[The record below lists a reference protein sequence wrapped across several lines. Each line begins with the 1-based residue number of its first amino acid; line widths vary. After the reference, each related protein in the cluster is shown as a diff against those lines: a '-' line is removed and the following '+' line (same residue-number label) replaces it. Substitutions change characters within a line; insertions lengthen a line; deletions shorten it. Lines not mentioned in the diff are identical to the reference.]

1 MPSTPNPKVTIPGSG
16 VLLHVLNTSNEPIPV
31 KGNDDGAITTTG
43 GGGGGGTTVDQGTG
57 DAANPWAVQGVN
69 AGVGERLAT
78 QADQTNGTQKTRITD
93 GTNDAT
99 VMNSAPTGTEYGVGT
114 RTIGDTATTNA
125 AASQADGH
133 SASIGSTADADTSST
148 VIGRLKKIAS
158 LLAGGLPAALGGGG
172 GLKVDGSGTPLPV
185 DGTVTANAGTGN
197 FASTNAAG
205 SQADGHSATVGATT
219 DADTDSTVIGRL
231 KKTVALLAGGL
242 PAALGAG
249 GGLKIDGSGTALPTS
264 NAAASQADG
273 HSASIGATTDASS
286 ASTVIGQL
294 KKLVS
299 LLPAAL
305 VSGRLDNNIGAWL
318 GATTPTVGQKTM
330 AASIPVSMASDQTA
344 AKIKGEYAS
353 GSASQSDPVM
363 IGFGTGAGN
372 TIRALGTSDG
382 GLLMAVRFSTSTL
395 NLLGDSSGRVLIA
408 GAAASGSAVAGN
420 PVLVGG
426 SDGTNA
432 RSFATDS
439 GGRVSVFG
447 NRISRS
453 SHMASATLPAAGAFT
468 SPTAYTIPE
477 GQSGITAYVS
487 YTRGAVGGQV
497 VLQPKW
503 GNGTETAQ
511 ETGAVS
517 NADSG
522 GTVRQTISLFEILGP
537 VVNTASAVVFKIE
550 FVVPPGATTFTLPAA
565 EVGVTGTP
573 GTAAIALTGK
583 YGA

>member
-299 LLPAAL
+299 LLPTAL

-344 AKIKGEYAS
+344 AKIKGEFGNGS
-353 GSASQSDPVM
+353 GSVSDPVI
-363 IGFGTGAGN
+363 IGYATTGGN
-372 TIRALGTSDG
+372 TVRATGSGNGGALITVRNSSTNVDMAGDLSGRPRVVFVRNLVTDG
-382 GLLMAVRFSTSTL
+382 ATDAPTRFPST
-395 NLLGDSSGRVLIA
+395 GDVTAFSSGIAVVKATGGRIRRFRVYY
-408 GAAASGSAVAGN
+408 SGST
-420 PVLVGG
+420 G
-426 SDGTNA
+426 SGLYVCLYNA
-432 RSFATDS
+432 
-439 GGRVSVFG
+439 
-447 NRISRS
+447 
-453 SHMASATLPAAGAFT
+453 ASATAPSSANFDESWPINTNAPFLEVAFAEEDKCLSAGIKFAFSTTPTGYTAAT
-468 SPTAYTIPE
+468 S
-477 GQSGITAYVS
+477 
-487 YTRGAVGGQV
+487 
-497 VLQPKW
+497 
-503 GNGTETAQ
+503 
-511 ETGAVS
+511 ETGS
-517 NADSG
+517 
-522 GTVRQTISLFEILGP
+522 IS
-537 VVNTASAVVFKIE
+537 AW
-550 FVVPPGATTFTLPAA
+550 GA
-565 EVGVTGTP
+565 
-573 GTAAIALTGK
+573 
-583 YGA
+583 